1 MAESVPAV
9 EHHQCAEVGDRG
21 QLGGRCVATG
31 RQSVQVDRKTKQAM
45 RTEAPYFGQA
55 KRPTHQR
62 GVVGLE
68 PARNEQV
75 SREID
80 RVAIAQFHF
89 AIRLSR
95 LLGEPP
101 RVKSP
106 LLIDWAVLASTL
118 SIWRGRMRVQGP
130 CVNLV
135 IT

>member
-21 QLGGRCVATG
+21 QLGGRGVATG

-45 RTEAPYFGQA
+45 RTEVPYFGQA

-80 RVAIAQFHF
+80 RVAIAQLHF
-89 AIRLSR
+89 AITLTR
-95 LLGEPP
+95 LLGKPS
-101 RVKSP
+101 RVSSP
-106 LLIDWAVLASTL
+106 VLIAAAVLASTS
-118 SIWRGRMRVQGP
+118 SI
-130 CVNLV
+130 
-135 IT
+135 